1 MRTSGFKSRS
11 AARTRARKKSG
22 GKIFWL
28 LRLGEEV
35 IYNRLDCSPC
45 NHLSWPLA
53 KFTLPSARARAKVFS
68 AEEARLPAAA
78 LSHRTHSFLKL
89 VMYSWAAAIRESM
102 TLRRS
107 EAA

>member
-1 MRTSGFKSRS
+1 MRTSSFKSRS
-11 AARTRARKKSG
+11 AARTRTAESSG
-22 GKIFWL
+22 GKSRWL

-45 NHLSWPLA
+45 DHPSWPIV
-53 KFTLPSARARAKVFS
+53 KFTLPSAHPRAKVFT
-68 AEEARLPAAA
+68 AEDVRLPATP
-78 LSHRTHSFLKL
+78 LSHRTHSFLKI
-89 VMYSWAAAIRESM
+89 VRYSWAATIRESM